1 MMRGLLS
8 IGLFCL
14 LCMYTY
20 ITFAE
25 PSPKNESPTDTMTTI
40 DEGVWDWLHAFVQD
54 LGDEVIQI
62 IQDLRMDLFKTIIQ
76 QEQADELYEAGF
88 SYQDILKLHLLSR
101 LSQKDIDE
109 ILAIEE
115 SVIVNEEGVKRVN
128 LYVLIDA
135 LGLSNE
141 DIKRKIRDFAEEFQL
156 IPNEKK

>member
-40 DEGVWDWLHAFVQD
+40 DEGVWLHAFVQD

-109 ILAIEE
+109 ILAIEG